1 MAPLRHQPVDTL
13 FQKWDKMSHDRATTS
28 TLRTQGDLELF
39 WKDSL
44 SQECLICRLV
54 KPLNLDFSSS
64 LGAARLTISSITEEA
79 HAAQDA
85 PIVIPSNVDL
95 GGSSSVILSKP
106 TRPGAQEQLAEKE
119 YGIIPDG
126 LPERKAERQ
135 RMGNERA
142 QSDKQ
147 IKSLEP
153 NIDEKL
159 DVIKSELEQLHYLLG
174 TPTIDRVFRLS
185 GLNPPINSLLPK
197 SNPERRTLQIRKILK
212 KLFRLDGLN
221 SIFTSQT
228 KNKETSSISSPLIL
242 DGNVRGAGIPQT
254 TTNRHLPPT
263 PTALSAVDIVKE
275 SIKFENSHFHSPSEV
290 LHQDQVG
297 AVPNSI
303 LNEKSE
309 VLNSPHQN
317 HLGSYA
323 VNMKSF
329 SEPLQIPHGQNLPTT
344 NYAPLVASQDES
356 LVLPNGQAIPLGKL
370 PMHSG
375 TSRILHG
382 DLLSII
388 KDKITNESITI
399 WNSLQGKLIDISK
412 ESRRDATKVDF
423 HLAFLKSLFQLG
435 DQIVRYGLLPSK
447 FIESIEIFKP
457 KTLREMVKLH
467 IDLMF
472 LKHGPDFFVAEDS
485 VVPEI
490 EFLTNGLAVKHFHR
504 SIEALPTEDQ
514 AHLVYLLLSTTLG
527 HMAECFPGSQ
537 LSLPFKLIVEG
548 FREAEFLG
556 QARNFFSGLRDAP
569 GIEHLQT
576 ADYVLLTAT
585 IDTLVA
591 SFRYPLTDSVNSRL
605 EFQMVY
611 YMLEFFD
618 QFYKPILAR
627 IRGSWGNYPLLD
639 KQLRYMRGCL
649 KFFRNRDQYPSS
661 MYENLDMSF
670 STILADQL
678 TLWINGRL
686 GAPFNDKN
694 LMKIRGKVP
703 KPKVKFSTW
712 MSELNIA
719 SPQ

>member
-1 MAPLRHQPVDTL
+1 MVLLPKRL
-13 FQKWDKMSHDRATTS
+13 F
-28 TLRTQGDLELF
+28 F
-39 WKDSL
+39 
-44 SQECLICRLV
+44 CV
-54 KPLNLDFSSS
+54 VLNEIVA
-64 LGAARLTISSITEEA
+64 AARLTLSSITEEA

-85 PIVIPSNVDL
+85 PIIVPSNVDL
-95 GGSSSVILSKP
+95 GGSSSVIAISKP
-106 TRPGAQEQLAEKE
+106 TRPGAQKQLVEKD

-126 LPERKAERQ
+126 LPERKAERG
-135 RMGNERA
+135 RMGNDRA
-142 QSDKQ
+142 ESAKQ

-153 NIDEKL
+153 KIDEKL
-159 DVIKSELEQLHYLLG
+159 TVIKSELEQLHYLLG

-197 SNPERRTLQIRKILK
+197 SNPERWTPQIRKFVK
-212 KLFRLDGLN
+212 QLFRLDGLN
-221 SIFTSQT
+221 SIFKSQT
-228 KNKETSSISSPLIL
+228 KNKETSSVRSPLIL
-242 DGNVRGAGIPQT
+242 DENVRGPRIPQT
-254 TTNRHLPPT
+254 TRNRHLIPT
-263 PTALSAVDIVKE
+263 PTASSAVDVVKE
-275 SIKFENSHFHSPSEV
+275 NMKFENSHFHSPSEV

-297 AVPNSI
+297 EVADSI

-309 VLNSPHQN
+309 VLNSPRQN

-323 VNMKSF
+323 VNMKSS

-344 NYAPLVASQDES
+344 NYAPLVASQEES
-356 LVLPNGQAIPLGKL
+356 LVLPNAQGIPLGKL

-382 DLLSII
+382 EVLSII
-388 KDKITNESITI
+388 RDKIKNESITI
-399 WNSLQGKLIDISK
+399 WNSLQEKLIDISK
-412 ESRRDATKVDF
+412 KPRDVNKVDF
-423 HLAFLKSLFQLG
+423 QLAFLKSLFQLG

-457 KTLREMVKLH
+457 KTLLEMVKLH

-472 LKHGPDFFVAEDS
+472 LKHRPDFFVAEDS

-527 HMAECFPGSQ
+527 HMAEYFPGSQ
-537 LSLPFKLIVEG
+537 LSLPFKLIIEG
-548 FREAEFLG
+548 FRETEFLG

-569 GIEHLQT
+569 GIEHLHT

-585 IDTLVA
+585 IDNLVA
-591 SFRYPLTDSVNSRL
+591 FFRYPLTDSVNSRL

-618 QFYKPILAR
+618 QFYEPILAR
-627 IRGSWGNYPLLD
+627 IRGSWGNYHLLD

-670 STILADQL
+670 STMLADQL
-678 TLWINGRL
+678 TLWINIRL

-694 LMKIRGKVP
+694 LMKIREKVP
-703 KPKVKFSTW
+703 KPKVKFNTW
-712 MSELNIA
+712 MSEVKPKPKLSFFSRLNIPT
-719 SPQ
+719 SSSF